1 MEMGQSFLLKQV
13 REQSGYIWHD
23 RVGGVILKWLVVLI
37 VVAVG
42 VTGWS
47 YGRLPPEIPLWLSRP
62 WGQAQLAGK
71 EWVWVI
77 PGSLM
82 GLTLITLAI
91 AGMAYRE
98 EKLLARMVV
107 GGMGLTGLM
116 LVYALIRIINLA
128 L

>member
-1 MEMGQSFLLKQV
+1 MEVGQSFLLKQV

-23 RVGGVILKWLVVLI
+23 RVGGVILKWLVMLI
-37 VVAVG
+37 VVAG
-42 VTGWS
+42 GGLWWS

-62 WGQAQLAGK
+62 WGQAQLASK

-77 PGSLM
+77 PGSLT
-82 GLTLITLAI
+82 GLTLIALVV

-107 GGMGLTGLM
+107 GGMGLAGLM